1 MYIPFRCG
9 YRYNALQ
16 NGTNAG
22 DRSTNDRNN
31 LQGIEITNDGTK
43 LFVTM
48 NENSGGQN
56 IKQYNFGTPYD
67 LSTLTLASTAII
79 LDDNNPFGMEFSK
92 DGKRL
97 FQSFKTTML

>member
-1 MYIPFRCG
+1 MDIDTT
-9 YRYNALQ
+9 ALQ

-56 IKQYNFGTPYD
+56 IKQY
-67 LSTLTLASTAII
+67 I
-79 LDDNNPFGMEFSK
+79 LH
-92 DGKRL
+92 RL
-97 FQSFKTTML
+97 I

>member
-1 MYIPFRCG
+1 
-9 YRYNALQ
+9 
-16 NGTNAG
+16 
-22 DRSTNDRNN
+22 
-31 LQGIEITNDGTK
+31 
-43 LFVTM
+43 M

-67 LSTLTLASTAII
+67 FLASTAII

-97 FQSFKTTML
+97 FQSFWSCSSNSL